1 MWWNVPA
8 GTGRPACAPARWR
21 RHAGIVLA
29 VACCIAV
36 PRTGSAQAAPPLPD
50 IWIADRTARALGLAA
65 GDTLEAAAD
74 AALQGGR
81 RFRIAGIY
89 RPQADPFEIGFG
101 RLGVRLHLPDLAALL
116 GTADRV
122 DRFVLRTRTPAGRDT
137 LAADLNAA
145 GLGFRAYTSAEL
157 AARSSSTFAVIS
169 QFHKA
174 IGIVSLL
181 AGLVFLAALL
191 VLKFEEMRRE
201 LAVLRL
207 VGVSRRTVLGAVT
220 ATAAAV
226 ALAGSVAGAGIG
238 ALAIALVNPLARHRY
253 DTDLVFA
260 RWSLP
265 VVSLAVGL
273 SILLGLLAGIFIAL
287 RYSRGN
293 VLQQIGR

>member
-1 MWWNVPA
+1 MWCNAKTETHTRSRLPVRIRRAAVLVAAALLGAA
-8 GTGRPACAPARWR
+8 G
-21 RHAGIVLA
+21 V
-29 VACCIAV
+29 
-36 PRTGSAQAAPPLPD
+36 SAAAELPE
-50 IWIADRTARALGLAA
+50 IWIADRTAHTFGLAA
-65 GDTLEAAAD
+65 GDTVEAAAD
-74 AALQGGR
+74 AAMRGVR
-81 RFRIAGIY
+81 TFRVAGIY
-89 RPQADPFEIGFG
+89 RPQADPFEVGFG

-116 GTADRV
+116 GAGERA
-122 DRFVLRTRTPAGRDT
+122 DRFVLRARTPQDRDA

-145 GLGFRAYTSAEL
+145 GLGLRAYTSEDL

-207 VGVSRRTVLGAVT
+207 VGISRRTIVRTVA

-226 ALAGSVAGAGIG
+226 ALAGSVVGIG
-238 ALAIALVNPLARHRY
+238 LGGLALAIVNPLAQRRY

-260 RWSLP
+260 RWSLG
-265 VVSLAVGL
+265 VVGLAVGL
-273 SILLGLLAGIFIAL
+273 AILLGILAGLFVAL

>member
-1 MWWNVPA
+1 MAAVGVGIAAEA
-8 GTGRPACAPARWR
+8 GTPRPS
-21 RHAGIVLA
+21 
-29 VACCIAV
+29 VAQ
-36 PRTGSAQAAPPLPD
+36 SAALPEL
-50 IWIADRTARALGLAA
+50 WIADRTAHALGLTP
-65 GDTLEAAAD
+65 GDTLEASGD
-74 AALQGGR
+74 AALRGAR
-81 RFRIAGIY
+81 RFRIAGVY

-116 GTADRV
+116 GAGERV
-122 DRFVLRTRTPAGRDT
+122 DRFVLRARTPQDRES
-137 LAADLNAA
+137 LAADLNRA
-145 GLGFRAYTSAEL
+145 GLGMRAYTADEL
-157 AARSSSTFAVIS
+157 AARSSSTFVVIS

-207 VGVSRRTVLGAVT
+207 VGVSQRTVVRTVA

-226 ALAGSVAGAGIG
+226 ALAGSVVGIGLG
-238 ALAIALVNPLARHRY
+238 ALALAVVNPLAQRRY

-260 RWSLP
+260 RWSLG
-265 VVSLAVGL
+265 VVGLAVGL
-273 SILLGLLAGIFIAL
+273 AIVLGLLAGLFVAL

-293 VLQQIGR
+293 VLEQIGR

>member
-1 MWWNVPA
+1 MTAVGVGMGMGIAAEA
-8 GTGRPACAPARWR
+8 GG
-21 RHAGIVLA
+21 
-29 VACCIAV
+29 V
-36 PRTGSAQAAPPLPD
+36 PRAPLPAAAQSAALPEL
-50 IWIADRTARALGLAA
+50 WIADRTAHALGLAA
-65 GDTLEAAAD
+65 GDTLEASAD
-74 AALQGGR
+74 AALRGAR
-81 RFRIAGIY
+81 RFRIAGVY

-116 GTADRV
+116 GAGERV
-122 DRFVLRTRTPAGRDT
+122 DRFVLRARTPQDRES
-137 LAADLNAA
+137 LVADLNRA
-145 GLGFRAYTSAEL
+145 GLGLRAYTADEL
-157 AARSSSTFAVIS
+157 AARSSSTFVVIS

-207 VGVSRRTVLGAVT
+207 VGVSQRTVMRTVG

-226 ALAGSVAGAGIG
+226 ALAGSIVGIGLG
-238 ALAIALVNPLARHRY
+238 ALALAVINPLAQRRY

-260 RWSLP
+260 RWSLG
-265 VVSLAVGL
+265 VVGLAVGL
-273 SILLGLLAGIFIAL
+273 AILLGILAGLIVAL

-293 VLQQIGR
+293 VLEQIGR